1 MNILSIQFVK
11 SCASASQFP
20 RYQHPEIAFFGRS
33 NVGKSSLINML
44 MKKKNL
50 VKTGSKP
57 GVTKTVNFFL
67 LNDSISIADLPGF
80 GYAKVPLEIKKA
92 FLPLIR
98 KYIDSRDNLK
108 LAFLLIDI
116 RRTPDRFE
124 LELLSHLA
132 KRRVP
137 AAITLTK
144 CDKLSRNQREQRI
157 RLICGELGITRE
169 ALFLTSAKSGDGRKE
184 MLRLIEEYAVA
195 LRGTGD

>member
-1 MNILSIQFVK
+1 MNILNIQFVK

-92 FLPLIR
+92 FLPLIKR
-98 KYIDSRDNLK
+98 YIDSRDNLK

-124 LELLSHLA
+124 TGTPLPPGETKGAGGHYADQVRQALPE
-132 KRRVP
+132 P
-137 AAITLTK
+137 AGATDTA
-144 CDKLSRNQREQRI
+144 DR
-157 RLICGELGITRE
+157 
-169 ALFLTSAKSGDGRKE
+169 
-184 MLRLIEEYAVA
+184 
-195 LRGTGD
+195 RGTRHFTRRAVSHICKVGRRSEGDAQADRRICRYPARHG